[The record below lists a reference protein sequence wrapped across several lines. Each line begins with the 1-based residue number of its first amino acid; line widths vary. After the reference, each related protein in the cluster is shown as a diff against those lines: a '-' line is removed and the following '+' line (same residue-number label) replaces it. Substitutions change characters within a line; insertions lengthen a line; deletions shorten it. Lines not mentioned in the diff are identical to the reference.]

1 MTDIS
6 VVPRHRDTPHGLL
19 ADRAYRELRDRLVTL
34 RIAPGAP
41 IDEDLI
47 GRELEMGRTPVR
59 EAIKRLAL
67 ENLVTV
73 FPRRGTFASDINI
86 TDLAHISDVRAQLEG
101 HAAYRAAERIT
112 DAQREELTGL
122 LDELHASRG
131 TDEPEAP
138 SGAADHQTKA
148 PPSGAADHPTK
159 APPSGAADH
168 PTKAPPS
175 GAADSP
181 EALMDLDARVH
192 RFIYRCAANP
202 FLEETLGRYFN
213 LSLRIWYLVID
224 RLPHLFARVH
234 EHEDVL
240 LAISAGDAE
249 RARDILVAHIATFE
263 REIRAVL

>member
-6 VVPRHRDTPHGLL
+6 VVTGRRRDAPRGLL

-47 GRELEMGRTPVR
+47 GRELKMGRTPVR

-73 FPRRGTFASDINI
+73 FPRRGTFASEINI
-86 TDLAHISDVRAQLEG
+86 TDLAHVSDVRTHLES

-122 LDELHASRG
+122 LDELQASRG
-131 TDEPEAP
+131 TDDLE
-138 SGAADHQTKA
+138 S
-148 PPSGAADHPTK
+148 
-159 APPSGAADH
+159 
-168 PTKAPPS
+168 
-175 GAADSP
+175 
-181 EALMDLDARVH
+181 LMELDARVH

-234 EHEDVL
+234 EHQDVL
-240 LAISAGDAE
+240 LAISAGEPE
-249 RARDILVAHIATFE
+249 RARDILAAHIATFE
-263 REIRAVL
+263 SEIRSVL